1 MMNLFYEPLPECIP
15 VGGSNFPILTDFRDW
30 LRFGD
35 MLRDDELRPED
46 KLDLMREWLV
56 ASPDVLTAEM
66 YEGLRDF
73 CEAKAL
79 GRDDQDAAQDAGEPE
94 GLTRPPTFDW
104 CIDAAVVI
112 ADFRRFYQIDLLR
125 VGYLHWWEFLSLL
138 WSLPDESQTFR
149 RIGIRSTDLSKI
161 RDADRKRAIAKAQL
175 RIAIPFELDDFAI
188 GAAFDL

>member
-1 MMNLFYEPLPECIP
+1 MMNLFYEPLPERIP
-15 VGGSNFPILTDFRDW
+15 VGGSYCAILTDFRDW

-46 KLDLMREWLV
+46 KLDLMREWFV
-56 ASPDVLTAEM
+56 VPPDVLTAEM

-73 CEAKAL
+73 CEARAL
-79 GRDDQDAAQDAGEPE
+79 NKDEPDEGQDTVEPE
-94 GLTRPPTFDW
+94 HLTRPPTFDW
-104 CIDAAVVI
+104 CIDAGVVI

-125 VGYLHWWEFLSLL
+125 VEYLHWWEFLSLL

-175 RIAIPFELDDFAI
+175 RIAIPFEMDDFAI
-188 GAAFDL
+188 GEAFSI